1 LELGFRVAESL
12 FYPRKITPIM
22 KLQLSIFL
30 TTSCLAAGSF
40 GADLR
45 LGVIGTDTS
54 HAVAFADALNDPAAA
69 GHIPGARIV
78 VAFKGGSP
86 DIEESRTRVEKF
98 AGELRDKFG
107 VRFVSRISEM
117 CDAVDGILLESL
129 DGRTHLA
136 QMKEA
141 VKCRKPILG
150 APLLQRMLPDFSV
163 RI

>member
-1 LELGFRVAESL
+1 
-12 FYPRKITPIM
+12 M

-141 VKCRKPILG
+141 VKCRKPIFG